1 MENICG
7 NIKKGVSLRQNL
19 NSNFK
24 YVAMNANNLIN
35 RSLTPYISK
44 IFNFL
49 PVITLTGPRQSGKT
63 TLCRCLFG
71 ELPYT
76 NLEDAATLAE
86 MEYDPKGFLAKYPNG
101 MIVDEAQR
109 FDKIFSYLQ
118 VLIDEDRI
126 AGTNKRRFIVT
137 GSSNFALLQ
146 KASQSM
152 AGRTAVLTL
161 LPLSINELK
170 EQYPDA
176 TTSEYILRGG
186 YPAVWTAG
194 DEGRKMILSNYY
206 TTYVE
211 RDLRLLINVK
221 DLRPFHT
228 FIRLCAGRIG
238 SEFNASALSVEVGVS
253 VPTIKSWLSILEASY
268 IIHLLPPYYANVNKR
283 LTKSPKL
290 YFHDVGLAAWL
301 IGINTVEQLD
311 VHPLR
316 GALFENLVVNEFMKK
331 RYNEGEQP
339 LLYFYRDQRQH
350 EVDLIEEMAGGNI
363 HAYEIKSGQ
372 TYRKDYF
379 TQLNYLLSLL
389 PDNVIR
395 TQVIYDGEQE
405 NNQDNDGIINYRN
418 I

>member
-1 MENICG
+1 
-7 NIKKGVSLRQNL
+7 
-19 NSNFK
+19 
-24 YVAMNANNLIN
+24 MNDRGLIN
-35 RSLTPYISK
+35 RSLTSYMNG
-44 IFNFL
+44 IFNYL

-63 TLCRCLFG
+63 TLCRRLF
-71 ELPYT
+71 ENLAYT
-76 NLEDAATLAE
+76 NLEDVATLAE
-86 MEYDPKGFLAKYPNG
+86 MEYDPKGFLAKHPEG
-101 MIVDEAQR
+101 MIIDEAQR
-109 FDKIFSYLQ
+109 FEQIFSYLQ
-118 VLIDEDRI
+118 VAVDEDRMS
-126 AGTNKRRFIVT
+126 GSGSRRFVVT
-137 GSSNFALLQ
+137 GSSNFALMQ

-161 LPLSINELK
+161 LPLSVAELK
-170 EQYPDA
+170 VHYPDA
-176 TTSEYILRGG
+176 ITSEYILRGG
-186 YPAVWTAG
+186 YPAVWMAG
-194 DEGRKMILSNYY
+194 DEGRKIILSNYY

-211 RDLRLLINVK
+211 RDLRQLVNLK
-221 DLRPFHT
+221 DLHPFHT

-268 IIHLLPPYYANVNKR
+268 IIHLLPPYHANINKR
-283 LTKSPKL
+283 LVKTPKL
-290 YFHDVGLAAWL
+290 YFCDTGLATWL
-301 IGINTVEQLD
+301 MGINTTEQLD

-316 GALFENLVVNEFMKK
+316 GALFENLVVNEFIKR
-331 RYNEGEQP
+331 RYNAGEQP

-379 TQLNYLLSLL
+379 TQLNYLRSLL

-405 NNQDNDGIINYRN
+405 NYQDNDGIINYRN